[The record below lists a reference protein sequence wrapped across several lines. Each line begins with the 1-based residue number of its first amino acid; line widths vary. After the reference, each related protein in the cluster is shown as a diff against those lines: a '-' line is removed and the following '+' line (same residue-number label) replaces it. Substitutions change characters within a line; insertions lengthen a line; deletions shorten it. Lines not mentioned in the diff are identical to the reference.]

1 MNGLFMTQS
10 LKKKSKLEEE
20 KTDEYYSFKTSED
33 SEDDNIFNVVVG
45 HVVST
50 VVSEIILKSREQR
63 GKSKVCHSYFS
74 EQGFYSLNE
83 FKLGMRVSRE
93 ILNYIYIYIYTYSI
107 YIYIYIITER
117 GEYTEKTP
125 TSFTLTHVQL
135 ALTLYRLSN
144 GCT

>member
-74 EQGFYSLNE
+74 EQGFYSLDE

-93 ILNYIYIYIYTYSI
+93 ILNYIYIYIYIYTYSI
-107 YIYIYIITER
+107 YIYIYN
-117 GEYTEKTP
+117 
-125 TSFTLTHVQL
+125 
-135 ALTLYRLSN
+135 YRN
-144 GCT
+144 R

>member
-107 YIYIYIITER
+107 YIYIITEI

>member
-63 GKSKVCHSYFS
+63 GKSKVCHSDFS

-93 ILNYIYIYIYTYSI
+93 ILNYIYIYIYILTV
-107 YIYIYIITER
+107 YIYIYN
-117 GEYTEKTP
+117 
-125 TSFTLTHVQL
+125 
-135 ALTLYRLSN
+135 YRN
-144 GCT
+144 R